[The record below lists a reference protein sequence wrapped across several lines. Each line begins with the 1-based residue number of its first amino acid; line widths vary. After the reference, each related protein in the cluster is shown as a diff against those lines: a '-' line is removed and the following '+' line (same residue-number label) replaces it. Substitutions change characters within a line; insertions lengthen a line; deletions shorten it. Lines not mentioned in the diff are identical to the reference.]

1 MRDKHKFGC
10 SYGVIKENNTLLYN
24 GERKIGDY
32 NTGWKQTRRIPVI
45 FNGDFEAKIDAVG
58 GGRAYESSGTEW
70 DYSPFYIEDN
80 MIYLTNI
87 QGNLRHL
94 PPRQLMTS
102 MVLANCLYK
111 NKPDTTYADGSATYN
126 FNKWREY
133 DFTLDM
139 KGRPL
144 IQMLVKPT
152 PMLNIYGEI
161 YGYDDEKHCIF
172 YKDLGNIIAGEK
184 KGLKE
189 KDIFHTYTFADSG
202 NISETITNVLCKFE
216 NGIEIFTYTDK
227 TLNNYTRY
235 ISIIN
240 FPDEKTLLENPL
252 YFYEPAFFTRGVYRS
267 RYRTGVPNGDEIVI
281 CINEIPLIRI
291 EFFYHYRI
299 SDEPN
304 SHWVTG
310 NWGSVCDAHTKLFT
324 QKDKLLLFIASY
336 FGVFNVAKNGIIEAK
351 NNYTSA
357 PPYSPLD
364 DGLKSDKMDNI
375 VHYNNTHTSTGYNGH
390 ASNIGGDSI
399 DVGWDIITI
408 IDIVGVSHT
417 LIDSTDDSATYK
429 FNFYIKDTTK
439 LTDSQISR
447 LEQAFI
453 EYHQYS
459 DGETHNFAESAG
471 YDKQITNIKTK
482 MLEGFAKFYLGDRPS
497 GAIPY
502 NAGVVFTDGDGFSSI
517 DTSSAKIIKVKTE
530 IIERFKLDEN
540 DDSEICA
547 IKVTATPKQ
556 NIDTIAWFGKVKNL
570 GAFRQDIFY
579 NMPKNTGGGYD
590 GVFEVVAD
598 NAIIVYYRKGGVKFG
613 EKLVA
618 LSSKDNAE
626 IEYAYEADDNKI
638 IDGDTLEAFVKE
650 LEVRSM
656 EIGEYIFTQDNPAR
670 VYVNGATLITRS
682 YPQPQERIDW

>member
-1 MRDKHKFGC
+1 MRDKLKFGC
-10 SYGVIKENNTLLYN
+10 SYGVIKDNGTPLYN
-24 GERKIGDY
+24 GERKIGND

-45 FNGDFEAKIDAVG
+45 FNGDFEAKIDVVG
-58 GGRAYESSGTEW
+58 GGYKYENRGTNW

-111 NKPDTTYADGSATYN
+111 NKPDTTYADKSATYN
-126 FNKWREY
+126 FNKWQEY

-152 PMLNIYGEI
+152 PMVRANGEV
-161 YGYDDEKHCIF
+161 YGYDIDGHYVF
-172 YKDLGNIIAGEK
+172 YKDLGNIIVGEK
-184 KGLKE
+184 RGLKE
-189 KDIFHTYTFADSG
+189 KDVFYTQG
-202 NISETITNVLCKFE
+202 ELNIRVTNTLCKFE
-216 NGIEIFTYTDK
+216 NGIEIFTYTDR
-227 TLNNYTRY
+227 TLNNHTIYT
-235 ISIIN
+235 SIVN

-252 YFYEPAFFTRGVYRS
+252 YFYEPTFFTMGGYRS
-267 RYRTGVPNGDEIVI
+267 RGRTGVPNGDEIVI
-281 CINEIPLIRI
+281 CINEIPLVRI
-291 EFFYHYRI
+291 GFFYHYQI

-304 SHWVTG
+304 SHWASG

-336 FGVFNVAKNGIIEAK
+336 FGVFNSAKNAIIEAK
-351 NNYTSA
+351 NNYTYA
-357 PPYSPLD
+357 PPYNPLD
-364 DGLKSDKMDNI
+364 DGLKSDRTDDISSSDN
-375 VHYNNTHTSTGYNGH
+375 TDTSTGYDGH
-390 ASNIGGDSI
+390 ASNISGDSV

-429 FNFYIKDTTK
+429 FNFYIKDTAK

-453 EYHQYS
+453 EYHPYS
-459 DGETHNFAESAG
+459 DGETHTFAKSAG

-502 NAGVVFTDGDGFSSI
+502 NAGIIFTDGDGFSSI

-547 IKVTATPKQ
+547 IKVTVTPKQ

-570 GAFRQDIFY
+570 GAFKQDIFY
-579 NMPKNTGGGYD
+579 NMPNNTDGGYD

-618 LSSKDNAE
+618 LNSKDNAE
-626 IEYAYEADDNKI
+626 IEYAYEVDDNKI
-638 IDGDTLEAFVKE
+638 IDGDILVAFAKG
-650 LEVRSM
+650 LEVRSV
-656 EIGEYIFTQDNPAR
+656 ETSNYIFTQDNPMR
-670 VYVNGATLITRS
+670 IYVNGATLITRS